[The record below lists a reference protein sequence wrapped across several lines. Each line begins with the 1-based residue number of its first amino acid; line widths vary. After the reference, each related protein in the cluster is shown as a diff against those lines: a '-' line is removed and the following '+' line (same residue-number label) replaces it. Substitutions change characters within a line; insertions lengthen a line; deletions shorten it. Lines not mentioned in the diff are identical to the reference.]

1 MSGAYYGIPPIGAR
15 LRIAAREEGS
25 LRAGARLA
33 GWGGRYLAG
42 RVRPPA
48 GTFTFAG
55 RSYDYLAHPHNFTWM
70 HERAVEVPIAAA
82 ELRADA
88 AAGRGSETERRVLEV
103 GHVLGHYGF
112 AGHDVVDK
120 YERAPGVRN
129 VDVLELE
136 AETPYAKI
144 VSVSTL
150 EHVGIDDEPRDPE
163 RAVDAIARL
172 RALLAPGGRLFVTVP
187 AGYNPALDA
196 ALREAPPFDEVRA
209 MARDGAGMRWRECP
223 PGEALEQPYDRLLY
237 RARAVLLCTATA

>member
-15 LRIAAREEGS
+15 LRIAAREEGP

-48 GTFTFAG
+48 GAFTFAG
-55 RSYDYLAHPHNFTWM
+55 RSYEYLAHPHNFTWM

-82 ELRADA
+82 ELR
-88 AAGRGSETERRVLEV
+88 GTEGRVLEV

-129 VDVLELE
+129 ADVLELE
-136 AETPYAKI
+136 PGTPYEKI

-150 EHVGIDDEPRDPE
+150 EHVGVDDEQHDPE
-163 RAVDAIARL
+163 RAVGAIGRL

-196 ALREAPPFDEVRA
+196 ALREDPPFDEVRA
-209 MARDGAGMRWRECP
+209 MVRVGAGMRWRECP

-237 RARAVLLCTATA
+237 RARAVLLCMATA